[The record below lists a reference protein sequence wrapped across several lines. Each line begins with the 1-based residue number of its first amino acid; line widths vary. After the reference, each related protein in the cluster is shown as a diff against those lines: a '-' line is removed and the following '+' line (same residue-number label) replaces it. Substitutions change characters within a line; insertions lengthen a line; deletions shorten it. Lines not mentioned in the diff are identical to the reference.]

1 MPASSDTPLQRILNA
16 PNWRARFFEAAANAS
31 ASLVEYSLRRQD
43 AINASLW
50 MDRLRFFREKAKLSR
65 QPRTAFHAS

>member
-1 MPASSDTPLQRILNA
+1 MPTFTDITLQRILRA

-43 AINASLW
+43 SLNADLW
-50 MDRLRFFREKAKLSR
+50 MDRLRFFREKAHVCAATRAGTHHL
-65 QPRTAFHAS
+65 